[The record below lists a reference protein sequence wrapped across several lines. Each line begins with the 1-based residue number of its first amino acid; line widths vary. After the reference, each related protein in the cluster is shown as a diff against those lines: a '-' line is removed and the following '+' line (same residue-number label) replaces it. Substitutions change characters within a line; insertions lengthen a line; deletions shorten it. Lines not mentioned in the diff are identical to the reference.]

1 MEDPYVWQEILLR
14 LDIND
19 LPSFCA
25 SNQKYQ
31 QICQSYKFWE
41 QYFAHH
47 GLLLLEEESTIV
59 EEESTIVDYI
69 QQFLIS
75 QKILKKVTDEIE
87 NLKNQARRRVKYL
100 ITELRKVND
109 FNVDGI
115 DLSILRKLKLDQM
128 KQGIDIFDFTEG
140 SRTTLNPKVEVIFDA
155 NQNQFLIH
163 FGSNRNIKFYI
174 SEDAVRT
181 LLYILLSRGYSF
193 KREIGIPM
201 PAFD

>member
-1 MEDPYVWQEILLR
+1 MEDPYVWQQILLR

-25 SNQKYQ
+25 SDRKYQ

-47 GLLLLEEESTIV
+47 GLLLLEEEA
-59 EEESTIVDYI
+59 TIVDYI

-75 QKILKKVTDEIE
+75 QKILEKVTDEIE

-109 FNVDGI
+109 FDVDGI
-115 DLSILRKLKLDQM
+115 DLSVLRKLKLDQM
-128 KQGIDIFDFTEG
+128 KQGIDIFDFTER

-174 SEDAVRT
+174 SEDAFRT

-201 PAFD
+201 PAFE